1 MFTKLR
7 LKYIRNR
14 EIRLRLEL
22 NSGKYLPKPRFK
34 RIHKKL
40 RKLSQARDR
49 LKAIREYNEQ
59 GMTDVTNEQLLEA
72 IKENVEATKANSDA
86 IKILI
91 DQVVKNAEAIAEV
104 QQSVLKI
111 PEQISIRIS
120 HQFLD
125 HDNRIER
132 IEKHLDLV

>member
-22 NSGKYLPKPRFK
+22 ASGKYIPKPRFK

-40 RKLSQARDR
+40 RKLSRTRDR
-49 LKAIREYNEQ
+49 LKALREYNEQ
-59 GMTDVTNEQLLEA
+59 GMSDVTNEQLLEA
-72 IKENVEATKANSDA
+72 INTLTE
-86 IKILI
+86 
-91 DQVVKNAEAIAEV
+91 QVVKNSESIAEL
-104 QQSVLKI
+104 QQNVLKM
-111 PEQISIRIS
+111 PEQISVRIS

-132 IEKHLDLV
+132 IEKHLNLV